1 MTKIDKLKFSLLFQ
15 ASLVAINVYGTFVNI
30 GENKMNYAA
39 FTAAVGIFCFIGVL
53 AILADIIREKN
64 G

>member
-1 MTKIDKLKFSLLFQ
+1 MTQHQKLKWSLLFQ
-15 ASLVAINVYGTFVNI
+15 AALVAINVYGTFVNI

-53 AILADIIREKN
+53 AILVDIVREKN